1 MKKKIVYLTAAIGIA
16 LFNCMPIMAETII
29 NPDNICSKTNS
40 VEIEQQEKRC
50 TFEQG
55 IYTKGY
61 LIDLI
66 LSGKIYKSGNGF
78 YIDGIYYTPDYNNL
92 TTIPRIKTKVNDIL
106 CDEK

>member
-1 MKKKIVYLTAAIGIA
+1 MMRKKEKIVFKSKKQISD
-16 LFNCMPIMAETII
+16 IMHEF
-29 NPDNICSKTNS
+29 K
-40 VEIEQQEKRC
+40 K
-50 TFEQG
+50 
-55 IYTKGY
+55 YTKEY
-61 LIDLI
+61 LIGLI

>member
-1 MKKKIVYLTAAIGIA
+1 MKKKIIYLTAAIGIA

-29 NPDNICSKTNS
+29 STDACIKPHYINEP
-40 VEIEQQEKRC
+40 QEKSC
-50 TFEQG
+50 TLGQD

>member
-16 LFNCMPIMAETII
+16 LFNCMPIMAETMI
-29 NPDNICSKTNS
+29 NSDNIC
-40 VEIEQQEKRC
+40 IEPYYIEPQEKTC
-50 TFEQG
+50 TLGQG
-55 IYTKGY
+55 IYTKEY
-61 LIDLI
+61 LIGLI